1 MNDEELHQAYGRTIR
16 SPRDRAACPG
26 PDAIADLAARRGAEA
41 TRLAVLDHVMQCAAC
56 RRDLDLLLVADRAGA
71 RSARAP
77 RWLAAAAAA
86 IVVVG
91 VGGLGARALLRE
103 QAPEVERGGA
113 AAVDPVSPGSGAVV
127 ARPVG
132 LTWHAVAGV
141 REYRVEVLAADGTPL
156 WSAATRDTSA
166 AVPESVVAGS
176 GNYGWWVTG
185 RLADGAAISSA
196 VTAFSVR

>member
-1 MNDEELHQAYGRTIR
+1 VTDDDLQQAYGRVIR
-16 SPRDRAACPG
+16 SPVDRTACPG
-26 PDAIADLAARRGAEA
+26 PDAIADLAARGGAEE

-91 VGGLGARALLRE
+91 VGGLGAHALLRE
-103 QAPEVERGGA
+103 RPPEVERGGA
-113 AAVDPVSPGSGAVV
+113 AGVSPAFPGSGAVV
-127 ARPVG
+127 ARPVA

-141 REYRVEVLAADGTPL
+141 GEYRVELLAADGTPR

-166 AVPESVVAGS
+166 AVPDSVVARS
-176 GNYGWWVTG
+176 GDYGWWVTG
-185 RLADGAAISSA
+185 RLADGPTVSSA